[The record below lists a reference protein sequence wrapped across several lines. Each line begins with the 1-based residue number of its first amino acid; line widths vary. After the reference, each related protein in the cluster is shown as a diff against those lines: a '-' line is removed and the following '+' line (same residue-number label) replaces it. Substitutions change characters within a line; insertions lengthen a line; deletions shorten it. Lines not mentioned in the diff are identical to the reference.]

1 MRVVISG
8 SSGLIGSWLVPDL
21 AAAGHQVVRLVR
33 GEGAPQPGTDSAVWS
48 PGRGEL
54 DPQILSGADAV
65 INLNGRSIADGR
77 WSARVKE
84 ELRSSRLRS
93 TETLTR
99 AIAAS
104 SSPPKLLINASAV
117 GYYGDRGDEILDE
130 SSPPGDGFLA
140 HLARDWEQAAL
151 AARSDRTRVVLLRL
165 GMVIGR
171 GGALEKMLLPFR
183 LGLGGRIGSGDQW
196 WPWIAMEDVIGVV
209 RFALE
214 QPEVAGPL
222 NLASSDEVRCRDFTD
237 RLGQVLN
244 RPTVLPAPATAVRL
258 ALGEMADAL
267 LLASTR
273 ARPTALQRH
282 GYQFRVPDL
291 AAAIRQAID

>member
-1 MRVVISG
+1 MRIVISG
-8 SSGLIGSWLVPDL
+8 SSGLVGSWLVPDL
-21 AAAGHQVVRLVR
+21 VAAGHQVVRLVR
-33 GEGAPQPGTDSAVWS
+33 TEGAGQPGTSSAVWS

-54 DPQILSGADAV
+54 DAHILSGADAV
-65 INLNGRSIADGR
+65 INLNGRSIAEGR

-104 SSPPKLLINASAV
+104 SSPPTLLINASAV
-117 GYYGDRGDEILDE
+117 GYYGDRGDEVLDE
-130 SSPPGDGFLA
+130 SSPPGTGFLA
-140 HLARDWEQAAL
+140 DLTRDWEQAAL
-151 AARSDRTRVVLLRL
+151 AAQSDRTRVVLLRL

-171 GGALEKMLLPFR
+171 GGALEKMLLPFK

-209 RFALE
+209 RFALDR
-214 QPEVAGPL
+214 PEVAGPL
-222 NLASSDEVRCRDFTD
+222 NLASPEELRCREFTD
-237 RLGQVLN
+237 RLGDVLN
-244 RPTVLPAPATAVRL
+244 RPTVLPLPAAAARL

-273 ARPTALQRH
+273 ARPAALQQH
-282 GYQFRVPDL
+282 GYEFRVPDL
-291 AAAIRQAID
+291 AGAIRQAID